1 MLDRLRSALRRDD
14 GPEPAAPDRGFPSAW
29 DDWHRRK
36 DAARDC
42 FVPWVEAVMPLAGRT
57 VLEYGSGGG
66 AVTAAFMPGTARYV
80 GIDIDEDA
88 VRTAQGILAE
98 GDLHPELI
106 VAPPERVLDE
116 AAKFRGEIDVFL
128 CYAVLEHMSIDERQA
143 LLRLARDVV
152 RPDGIIVVIETPNRL
167 TPWDYHTSQLPF
179 LNQLP
184 EDVAIAYAPRSE
196 REDFREAMRTSAD
209 QGPEALQDT
218 FIRWGRGMSYHELEL
233 VFDDLPAHIVA
244 SSWEPVLL
252 PERAVYREELALDRI
267 LAGAR
272 PDLPPAFS
280 RYWLDFILTPAPRPG
295 PRAYMRPWPLRTTG
309 SAGVAYTEHE
319 VLWVEGPQARLA
331 VDLPEPATRLAVGI
345 EGAGDEELIVRARN
359 AEGGDEVAAPVRP
372 SAPGTWHAELTLP
385 APAQHVELYL
395 SRAATVGFVLYGT

>member
-1 MLDRLRSALRRDD
+1 MLDRLRSALRRDEAAE
-14 GPEPAAPDRGFPSAW
+14 PERGFPSAW

-42 FVPWVEAVMPLAGRT
+42 FVPWVEAVMPLAGKT

-66 AVTAAFMPGTARYV
+66 AVTAAFAPGTERYI
-80 GIDIDEDA
+80 GLDIDEDA
-88 VRTAQGILAE
+88 IRTAEGILAE
-98 GDLHPELI
+98 GGIQPELI
-106 VAPPERVLDE
+106 VAPPDRVLE
-116 AAKFRGEIDVFL
+116 ETAKFRGEIDVFL

-184 EDVAIAYAPRSE
+184 QDVAIAYAERSQ
-196 REDFREAMRTSAD
+196 REDFAEAMRVARA
-209 QGPEALQDT
+209 QGPEALEDT

-267 LAGAR
+267 LASAR

-280 RYWLDFILTPAPRPG
+280 RYWLDFILTPVPRPG
-295 PRAYMRPWPLRTTG
+295 PRAYMRPWPLRTSG
-309 SAGVAYTEHE
+309 SAGVAYTANE
-319 VLWVEGPQARLA
+319 VLWVEGPDARLA
-331 VDLPEPATRLAVGI
+331 VDLPAPSTRLVVGI
-345 EGAGDEELIVRARN
+345 EGAGEAELVVRARRPD
-359 AEGGDEVAAPVRP
+359 GGEEVTAPARP
-372 SAPGTWHAELTLP
+372 STPGTAHAELTLP
-385 APAQHVELYL
+385 TPAQDVERYL
-395 SRAATVGFVLYGT
+395 SRAGTVSFVLYGA